1 MRKLQD
7 NMGKHWR
14 IPLSMKVYSW
24 ENGYQWWIFN
34 PRLMTPE
41 GNQEEDWLK
50 PPRLACN
57 GPSMGAPQWASSC
70 MWTTS
75 KYVENTSILNMCIP
89 HWSTTVSMISR
100 ILVGYSWWILTYTH
114 ARYMFFHGLPSHR
127 CVQNVELANWRTLGV
142 VWGCLQTWLA
152 GKSPTCFVDFPMKNT
167 FFKPPC
173 IAGAI
178 SPARKD
184 SVAQRGESSGC
195 SVLSPK

>member
-1 MRKLQD
+1 MDINDGFSIHVWWHRRVTKKRIDWNHQD
-7 NMGKHWR
+7 WR
-14 IPLSMKVYSW
+14 VTDQAWGRPNEQV
-24 ENGYQWWIFN
+24 
-34 PRLMTPE
+34 
-41 GNQEEDWLK
+41 
-50 PPRLACN
+50 LACE
-57 GPSMGAPQWASSC
+57 QLAST
-70 MWTTS
+70 WT
-75 KYVENTSILNMCIP
+75 IP
-89 HWSTTVSMISR
+89 PYWTCVSHIGVLLWVWLYSR
-100 ILVGYSWWILTYTH
+100 RLVGYSWWILTYTH